1 MENKLLLQAK
11 IVNDSEYSTWFEE
24 LKTRYKKS
32 QIKAAVKVNSEL
44 LEFYWSLGHDIA
56 AKKAEQKWGSGII
69 ERLSLDFKSA
79 FPKQSGF
86 STTNLWYIKKWFV
99 FYDSHKE
106 KLHQLGGE
114 FKKLFF
120 SVPWRHHIDIM
131 TKCKDIDEAI
141 FYISETVLNNWSR
154 KTLDD
159 FMESNFYKSKG
170 KALTNFKTTLPEIQ
184 GQLAQEVLKDPY
196 NFDFMTMQPGYD
208 ERDFENALTHNIT
221 KMLLELGKGFAFVGR
236 QVELVV
242 SGTSYFIDMLFY
254 HVRLKCY
261 VVVELKVVP
270 FMPEFAGKLN
280 FYVTAVDK
288 LLKQDDDKPTIGL
301 LICKSK
307 DNTKV
312 EWSFDGL
319 QKPLGVASY
328 NTNIAKVKAALP
340 TIEEI
345 EKGLS
350 ENIYTEN

>member
-1 MENKLLLQAK
+1 
-11 IVNDSEYSTWFEE
+11 
-24 LKTRYKKS
+24 
-32 QIKAAVKVNSEL
+32 
-44 LEFYWSLGHDIA
+44 
-56 AKKAEQKWGSGII
+56 
-69 ERLSLDFKSA
+69 
-79 FPKQSGF
+79 
-86 STTNLWYIKKWFV
+86 
-99 FYDSHKE
+99 
-106 KLHQLGGE
+106 
-114 FKKLFF
+114 
-120 SVPWRHHIDIM
+120 M

-141 FYISETVLNNWSR
+141 FYISETVSNNWSR

-159 FMESNFYKSKG
+159 FMESNLYKSKG
-170 KALTNFKTTLPEIQ
+170 KALKNFKTTLPEIQ

>member
-1 MENKLLLQAK
+1 MEMENTVVLQAEQ
-11 IVNDSEYSTWFEE
+11 INSSEYSIWFEE
-24 LKTRYKKS
+24 LKARYKNS

-44 LEFYWSLGHDIA
+44 LNFYWTLGHDIA
-56 AKKAEQKWGSGII
+56 EKKAEEKWGSGII
-69 ERLSLDFKSA
+69 ERLSLDFKRA
-79 FPKQSGF
+79 FPNQSGF
-86 STTNLWYIKKWFV
+86 STTNLWYIKKWFS
-99 FYDSHKE
+99 FYYTHKE

-114 FKKLFF
+114 FKKVFF
-120 SVPWRHHIDIM
+120 SVPWRHHVDIM

-141 FYISETVLNNWSR
+141 FYISETVSNNWSR

-159 FMESNFYKSKG
+159 FIETDLYKTKG
-170 KALTNFKTTLPEIQ
+170 KALTNFNKTLPEIQ
-184 GQLAQEVLKDPY
+184 GHLAQEVLKDPY

-208 ERDFENALTHNIT
+208 ERDFENALTNNIT

-307 DNTKV
+307 DDTKV

-319 QKPLGVASY
+319 QKPIGVASY
-328 NTNIAKVKAALP
+328 NTNIAEVKAALP
-340 TIEEI
+340 TAEEI
-345 EKGLS
+345 ERGLS
-350 ENIYTEN
+350 NTEK

>member
-1 MENKLLLQAK
+1 
-11 IVNDSEYSTWFEE
+11 
-24 LKTRYKKS
+24 
-32 QIKAAVKVNSEL
+32 
-44 LEFYWSLGHDIA
+44 
-56 AKKAEQKWGSGII
+56 
-69 ERLSLDFKSA
+69 
-79 FPKQSGF
+79 
-86 STTNLWYIKKWFV
+86 
-99 FYDSHKE
+99 
-106 KLHQLGGE
+106 
-114 FKKLFF
+114 
-120 SVPWRHHIDIM
+120 
-131 TKCKDIDEAI
+131 
-141 FYISETVLNNWSR
+141 
-154 KTLDD
+154 
-159 FMESNFYKSKG
+159 
-170 KALTNFKTTLPEIQ
+170 
-184 GQLAQEVLKDPY
+184 
-196 NFDFMTMQPGYD
+196 MTMQPGYD